1 MAEEALSRVPV
12 LVAPTASG
20 KTHLVLQLLEEFPR
34 LVVISADSRKI
45 YRHLEIGTNKP
56 PREVRHRFRLVDFLE
71 PTEFFDA
78 YTFRQLAEQEIQ
90 RARQEGRPVLVV
102 AGTPLYL
109 YALFRGLFRAPRTDP
124 EIRRRLLERWHRGE
138 PLYEELQRVDPETAR
153 RVHPADWIRITR
165 ALEVY
170 YQTGRPISWWRTH
183 RAETPRYAPLY
194 VGLYRSRPELYRRIE
209 HRVEAMMAAG
219 LLEEVQ
225 ALRRRYPADSPA
237 FRTIGYRE
245 LLRYLEGEG
254 TLDQA
259 VQAIKRNTK
268 VYLRRQT
275 YFFRKLGDIPWL
287 PPEQALQALR
297 EVLGRGAGEGK
308 D

>member
-1 MAEEALSRVPV
+1 MAETALEKVPV

-20 KTHLVLQLLEEFPR
+20 KTHLVLQLLSEFPR

-56 PREVRHRFRLVDFLE
+56 PREVRHRFQLVDILE

-78 YTFRQLAEQEIQ
+78 YTFRQRAEQEIRKA
-90 RARQEGRPVLVV
+90 RAEGRPVLVV

-109 YALFRGLFRAPRTDP
+109 YALFRGLFRAPRPDP
-124 EIRRRLLERWHRGE
+124 EIRQQLLERWHRGE
-138 PLYEELQRVDPETAR
+138 PLYEELQRVDPEAAQ

-183 RAETPRYAPLY
+183 RSEPPAFEPRYF
-194 VGLYRSRPELYRRIE
+194 GLYRPRRELYRRIE
-209 HRVEAMMAAG
+209 ARVEAMMQAG
-219 LLEEVQ
+219 LLQEVEQ
-225 ALRRRYPADSPA
+225 LLRRFPPESPG

-245 LLRYLEGEG
+245 LLRYLQGEE
-254 TLDQA
+254 TLEEA
-259 VQAIKRNTK
+259 VRAIKRNTK
-268 VYLRRQT
+268 VYLRRQQ
-275 YFFRKLGDIPWL
+275 YFFRKLGDIAWQ
-287 PPEQALQALR
+287 PPEAVLQALR
-297 EVLGRGAGEGK
+297 ETLQTSES
-308 D
+308 